1 MMNQICKVSKKL
13 LAETEWME
21 LSRRVTKF
29 VTYPKGEKHGTSTK
43 DFC

>member
-29 VTYPKGEKHGTSTK
+29 VTYPKGQRHSTSIK
-43 DFC
+43 AF